1 MKLNKT
7 LLISLLAALTLSA
20 VSCGEENKGPVEPDG
35 PETPELTEPGNTMV
49 IYEANPKVFA
59 SSKSLKA
66 IEDRLDE
73 IQDLG
78 VNVLWLMPI
87 QQQGSKNS
95 VGSPYCIRDFKAVN
109 SSYGTIDDLKSLVRK
124 AHSMDMKV
132 ILDWIANHTSWDNVW
147 IEQHP
152 EWFTKD
158 ANGNII
164 SPAGMGWNDVADLN
178 FNSKELHTAMIDAMT
193 FWVKEA
199 DIDGFRCDYADGV
212 PADFWKDALDAVLA
226 LKSDAV
232 LLAEGSELELLDCG
246 FQMLYGWDFQSKLAS
261 VFSGRMDVSRLYDA
275 HANEYKGLAEGK
287 ERLRFSTNHDKAMNE
302 SSPITM
308 YKGERGAMSA
318 FVISAYMGGIPLIYS
333 SQEIG
338 YAKTVNFFTNV
349 LMDWNSNPAYTEE
362 YQKVMAAYQES
373 APIRGGEPV
382 LYNTG
387 DVVSIYYKGGL
398 MVVANTSGSSVQVKT
413 PMERAGDKAVDMM
426 TGKSEN
432 IPAALNLEAYQYKI
446 WKIEK

>member
-1 MKLNKT
+1 
-7 LLISLLAALTLSA
+7 
-20 VSCGEENKGPVEPDG
+20 
-35 PETPELTEPGNTMV
+35 
-49 IYEANPKVFA
+49 
-59 SSKSLKA
+59 
-66 IEDRLDE
+66 
-73 IQDLG
+73 
-78 VNVLWLMPI
+78 
-87 QQQGSKNS
+87 
-95 VGSPYCIRDFKAVN
+95 
-109 SSYGTIDDLKSLVRK
+109 
-124 AHSMDMKV
+124 
-132 ILDWIANHTSWDNVW
+132 
-147 IEQHP
+147 
-152 EWFTKD
+152 
-158 ANGNII
+158 
-164 SPAGMGWNDVADLN
+164 
-178 FNSKELHTAMIDAMT
+178 
-193 FWVKEA
+193 
-199 DIDGFRCDYADGV
+199 
-212 PADFWKDALDAVLA
+212 
-226 LKSDAV
+226 
-232 LLAEGSELELLDCG
+232 
-246 FQMLYGWDFQSKLAS
+246 
-261 VFSGRMDVSRLYDA
+261 MDVSRLYDA